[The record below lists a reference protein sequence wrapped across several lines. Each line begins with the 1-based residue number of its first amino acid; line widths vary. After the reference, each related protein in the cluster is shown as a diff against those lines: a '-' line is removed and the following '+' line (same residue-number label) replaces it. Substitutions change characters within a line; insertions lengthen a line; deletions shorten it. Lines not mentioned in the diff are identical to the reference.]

1 MMLIDFNIAPK
12 SSFKRGFVK
21 GLGAPAILF
30 STFNAPELPQFVE
43 VESQAKSTPNN
54 DWVRVANDFH
64 VAIAKY
70 GKTQSA
76 K

>member
-1 MMLIDFNIAPK
+1 MMLIDFNISPK
-12 SSFKRGFVK
+12 ISFKHGFVK
-21 GLGAPAILF
+21 GFGAPVLLF

-43 VESQAKSTPNN
+43 VESQAKSIPNN
-54 DWVRVANDFH
+54 DWIRVADDLQ

-70 GKTQSA
+70 GKTQSV

>member
-1 MMLIDFNIAPK
+1 MMLIDFNITPK

-21 GLGAPAILF
+21 GLGAPVVLF

-43 VESQAKSTPNN
+43 VESQAKSTPNA

-70 GKTQSA
+70 GKTQSI

>member
-21 GLGAPAILF
+21 GLGAPVVLF
-30 STFNAPELPQFVE
+30 STFNVPDLPLFLE
-43 VESQAKSTPNN
+43 VESQAKSAPNS
-54 DWVRVANDFH
+54 DWARVANDFH